1 MDLGLGGKVALVTAA
16 SKGIGRA
23 VAEELAAEGADVVIC
38 ARGKAALDEAVEALQ
53 GRGVRAIGIVA
64 DAAVA
69 EDVQEV
75 VRGAMATF
83 GRIDVLVN
91 NAGDAWFGRMFDT
104 TDEQWAAA
112 IDINLY
118 SAVRFT
124 RAVVPHMRDA
134 GGGRIINIS
143 TVGAHSPIVGM
154 VDYEAAKAGLLA
166 FAKTM
171 ANELAADGIL
181 VNTVC
186 PALIHTPLWD
196 RLADSVIGTLG
207 ASREEVFTNLAT
219 QFVPLQRF
227 GSGHEVAGLV
237 AFLASGRAS
246 FITGASFDV
255 DGGMTR
261 SIM

>member
-1 MDLGLGGKVALVTAA
+1 MDLGLRGKVALVTGA
-16 SKGIGRA
+16 SKGIGRGI
-23 VAEELAAEGADVVIC
+23 AEELAAEGADVAIC
-38 ARGKAALDEAVEALQ
+38 ARGKAGLDEAVEAL
-53 GRGVRAIGIVA
+53 GGHGVRAVGIPA

-69 EDVQEV
+69 GDVEEV
-75 VRGAMATF
+75 VQGTLDAF

-91 NAGDAWFGRMFDT
+91 NAGDAWFGRMVDT
-104 TDEQWAAA
+104 TDEQWAQAL
-112 IDINLY
+112 DINLL

-124 RAVVPHMRDA
+124 RSVVPHMRTA

-154 VDYEAAKAGLLA
+154 ADYEAAKAGLLA

-171 ANELAADGIL
+171 ASELAADGIL
-181 VNTVC
+181 VNTIC

-196 RLADSVIGTLG
+196 RLADQVIGTLG
-207 ASREEVFTNLAT
+207 ADRDEVFTNLAS

-227 GSGHEVAGLV
+227 GSIDEVSGLV
-237 AFLASGRAS
+237 AFLASDRAS
-246 FITGASFDV
+246 FITGASFDI
-255 DGGMTR
+255 DGGATR